1 MKNDSSGVMGIGLM
15 LVVFALFCGLVSL
28 GVMAFAFA
36 EGGGKVVVNRESPT
50 VLVVGG
56 DDSDNVAI
64 VGDGATVSQGDRT
77 ETYGS
82 GSSRRN
88 WDGAEFLLCTAPL
101 IVIMLIAM
109 IAIAVGGGGG
119 KGYGYY

>member
-1 MKNDSSGVMGIGLM
+1 MKNDNGGVMGIGLV
-15 LVVFALFCGLVSL
+15 LVVFVFFCGLVSL

-36 EGGGKVVVNRESPT
+36 EGGGKVEVNRESPT

-82 GSSRRN
+82 GSSRQN
-88 WDGAEFLLCTAPL
+88 WYGVDYLLCTAPF

-109 IAIAVGGGGG
+109 IALAIGGGGG
-119 KGYGYY
+119 GGYGYY